1 MNKYLEKVIK
11 YLKPI
16 ENIVKKYPGVVFLLF
31 FSILA
36 GYLVVRIGYLSR
48 QEPTKSQIDQKLTE
62 IGQTKIDSESLN
74 KLKELEGRNISI
86 EALFDNGRTNPFE
99 D

>member
-1 MNKYLEKVIK
+1 MKN
-11 YLKPI
+11 
-16 ENIVKKYPGVVFLLF
+16 NINQLKKYIKSLLQF
-31 FSILA
+31 VAKYSAILFVLIIASLA
-36 GYLVVRIGYLSR
+36 GYLVIRIGYLSR
-48 QEPTKSQIDQKLTE
+48 LEPTQVQIDQKVDEIKQTTTDTE
-62 IGQTKIDSESLN
+62 SIN